1 MVDLDHSVNSLTE
14 LVKRKFTEV
23 RFYSGVK
30 ELDKNKTFRINN
42 VKHKSMITLKYD
54 KELFP
59 TSE

>member
-42 VKHKSMITLKYD
+42 VKHKSKIRLKYD
-54 KELFP
+54 KEI
-59 TSE
+59 